1 MALRH
6 VPRFARVE
14 TSRTGELASREHEA
28 EKLERTP
35 FRRAAAKRFREVEL
49 TSWLTEQHDLE
60 PGHARSMAK
69 RLLSSTPQIRGA
81 FQKWWLTGR
90 VEDLEV
96 QGYSLRTLIREK
108 EMSVFGALL
117 ALSLLESRGDEARDQ
132 VARQAGGDLD
142 LDEALELAE
151 E

>member
-1 MALRH
+1 MTLRH
-6 VPRFARVE
+6 VPRFARTE
-14 TSRTGELASREHEA
+14 ASRSDDLHSREHEA

-49 TSWLTEQHDLE
+49 TTWLSENHGLE

-69 RLLSSTPQIRGA
+69 RLLSSTPRIRGA

-96 QGYSLRTLIREK
+96 GGYSLRTLIRER

-117 ALSLLESRGDEARDQ
+117 ALSLLETRGDEARERL
-132 VARQAGGDLD
+132 AREPAGDLD
-142 LDEALELAE
+142 PAAALELAE
-151 E
+151 D